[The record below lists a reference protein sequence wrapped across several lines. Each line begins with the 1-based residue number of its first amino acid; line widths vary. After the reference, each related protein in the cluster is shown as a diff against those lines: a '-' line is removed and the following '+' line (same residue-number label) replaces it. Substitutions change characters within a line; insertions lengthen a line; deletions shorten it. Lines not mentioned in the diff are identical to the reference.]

1 VLLLVSLTGERATY
15 LALEL
20 DRRWTEMADN
30 KVRSSV
36 RMKSESLRVMTY
48 LLAAFRALTKFTRF
62 RDLSS
67 ATAECRSFNLLRD
80 LPYVIHFKGA
90 PSFGEGQV

>member
-1 VLLLVSLTGERATY
+1 
-15 LALEL
+15 
-20 DRRWTEMADN
+20 
-30 KVRSSV
+30 
-36 RMKSESLRVMTY
+36 MKSESLRVMTY

-90 PSFGEGQV
+90 PSFGEGQG